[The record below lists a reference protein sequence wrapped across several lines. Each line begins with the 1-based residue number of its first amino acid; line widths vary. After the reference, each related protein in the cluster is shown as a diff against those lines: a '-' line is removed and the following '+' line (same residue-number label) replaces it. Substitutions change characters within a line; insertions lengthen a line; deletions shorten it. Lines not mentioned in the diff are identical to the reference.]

1 METIL
6 VSMETKQRQPES
18 SLESH
23 LGYWLRRVSNHVS
36 GNFKSALQAR
46 STSVAEW
53 VVLSLVEERPG
64 ITPGELAESLELT
77 RGAISKVI
85 DKLEAK
91 DWITGSTKADD
102 NRVRCFNLTRKGSR
116 ALPPLRQIADTNDQ
130 AFFNVLQHD
139 ERATLQRLLIKLIES
154 HKINSVPVQ

>member
-1 METIL
+1 M
-6 VSMETKQRQPES
+6 VSMESKSRQSES
-18 SLESH
+18 SLDSH
-23 LGYWLRRVSNHVS
+23 LGYRLRRASNHVS

-53 VVLSLVEERPG
+53 VVLCLVEERPG

-91 DWITGSTKADD
+91 SWITGSTSPDD
-102 NRVRCFNLTRKGSR
+102 NRVRLFSLTKKGAR
-116 ALPPLRQIADTNDQ
+116 ALPPLRKIADTNDQ

-139 ERATLQRLLIKLIES
+139 ERATLQRLLTKLIDS